1 MYKDVVILIPAYNPN
16 IDIMKEFICTLNNT
30 FPNIVIVNDGSLPQ
44 YTSFFNQLSTEHIVI
59 THYINLGKGRAL
71 KTGINYILNNYPNI
85 KAIITADSDGQ
96 HAVKDIKKCYHKWQK
111 SPDSL
116 ILGCRDFKSKE
127 VPFKSRYGNKIT
139 KDIFM
144 LFTGLKIS
152 DTQTGLRVM
161 SKEVATYL
169 LNVKG
174 ERYEYETNVLLATKR
189 LDISITEEKIG
200 TIYLNNNKESHFN
213 PIKDSIEI
221 YKLFM
226 KYIISSLS
234 SFILDIFLFII
245 FIKLTNEVIT
255 SSVISRII
263 SSIYNFLINKNLIF
277 KNSDNKSIIKYY
289 LLVIIQLAISTTI
302 TQVLNN
308 CIKLNIV
315 IIKILVDTFIFIIN
329 FVIQREIVFKKNK

>member
-71 KTGINYILNNYPNI
+71 KTGMNYILNNYPNI

-96 HAVKDIKKCYHKWQK
+96 HVVKDIKKCYHKWQK

-116 ILGCRDFKSKE
+116 VLGCRDFKSKE

-200 TIYLNNNKESHFN
+200 TIYLNNNKESHFTEEN
-213 PIKDSIEI
+213 
-221 YKLFM
+221 
-226 KYIISSLS
+226 IISTNL
-234 SFILDIFLFII
+234 LYLFI
-245 FIKLTNEVIT
+245 
-255 SSVISRII
+255 S
-263 SSIYNFLINKNLIF
+263 
-277 KNSDNKSIIKYY
+277 Y
-289 LLVIIQLAISTTI
+289 L
-302 TQVLNN
+302 
-308 CIKLNIV
+308 
-315 IIKILVDTFIFIIN
+315 
-329 FVIQREIVFKKNK
+329 

>member
-71 KTGINYILNNYPNI
+71 KTGMNYILNNYPNI

-152 DTQTGLRVM
+152 EHSNR
-161 SKEVATYL
+161 SKSY
-169 LNVKG
+169 VKG
-174 ERYEYETNVLLATKR
+174 
-189 LDISITEEKIG
+189 
-200 TIYLNNNKESHFN
+200 
-213 PIKDSIEI
+213 
-221 YKLFM
+221 
-226 KYIISSLS
+226 SSY
-234 SFILDIFLFII
+234 LFI
-245 FIKLTNEVIT
+245 K
-255 SSVISRII
+255 R
-263 SSIYNFLINKNLIF
+263 KRR
-277 KNSDNKSIIKYY
+277 
-289 LLVIIQLAISTTI
+289 
-302 TQVLNN
+302 
-308 CIKLNIV
+308 
-315 IIKILVDTFIFIIN
+315 KI
-329 FVIQREIVFKKNK
+329 